1 LRVLKNGTSITDSV
15 DIATSTNLADALST
29 NEITI
34 TPTSTH
40 SDIFESGTAGI
51 TLKLVANVDGKEYG
65 YVRARLLGDD
75 STETETDAEFVWY
88 DGIKQATGYLV
99 KGLPAVGTDTYLIKV
114 VK

>member
-1 LRVLKNGTSITDSV
+1 AAGSDHAI
-15 DIATSTNLADALST
+15 ALSAAT
-29 NEITI
+29 TTI
-34 TPTSTH
+34 TAASGYE
-40 SDIFESGTAGI
+40 DVFEAGTVGI

-99 KGLPAVGTDTYLIKV
+99 
-114 VK
+114 